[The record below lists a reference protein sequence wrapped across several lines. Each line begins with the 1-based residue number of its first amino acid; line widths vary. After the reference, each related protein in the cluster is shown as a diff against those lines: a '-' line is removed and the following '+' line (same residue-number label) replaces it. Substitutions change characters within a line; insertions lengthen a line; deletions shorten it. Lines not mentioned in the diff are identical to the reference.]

1 MPELMMTRFPYPDPD
16 SLSEAK
22 RTVLAGTQG
31 RVLNVSRMAMH
42 APDALWLGQRQ
53 LGRAAVYE
61 STLDERLRE
70 LLILRVAYLSK
81 SDYEL
86 FHHLS
91 IAKNL
96 GVTAEQIDAMRTG
109 DFARLSKDEQ
119 ALAQFVTEIVAN
131 VSPSDA
137 TLERARAS
145 FPTEQLFEMVVLCGS
160 YMLTARMAALGGV
173 EFDDAPVAS
182 WHK

>member
-1 MPELMMTRFPYPDPD
+1 MSRFPYPDPET
-16 SLSEAK
+16 LSEQK
-22 RTVLAGTQG
+22 RHVLTGVEG

-42 APDALWLGQRQ
+42 APDALWLAQRR
-53 LGRAAVYE
+53 LGRAVVFD

-70 LLILRVAYLSK
+70 MLILRVAYLSN

-91 IAKNL
+91 IAENL
-96 GVTAEQIDAMRTG
+96 GVTAAQRDAMRSG
-109 DFARLSKDEQ
+109 DFSGLTDREA
-119 ALAQFVTEIVAN
+119 ALATFVTEVVRD

-137 TLERARAS
+137 SLARARDF
-145 FPTEQLFEMVVLCGS
+145 FPTEQLFEMVVLCGG

-173 EFDDAPVAS
+173 EPDETAVAS
-182 WHK
+182 WKS